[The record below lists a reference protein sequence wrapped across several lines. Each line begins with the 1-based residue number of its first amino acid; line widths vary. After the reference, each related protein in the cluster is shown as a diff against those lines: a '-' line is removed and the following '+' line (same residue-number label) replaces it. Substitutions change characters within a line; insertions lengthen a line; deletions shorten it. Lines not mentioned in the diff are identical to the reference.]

1 MIVYGIKNCDTMK
14 KAFTWL
20 DNHKV
25 EYTFHDYRKPGLTE
39 VDIENFLKLTDLESF
54 VNKRSTSWRALS
66 DEEKLAVMNPKTA
79 GPILIAHPTLIKR
92 PFIVDGDRVII
103 GFSEA
108 SFTEAFTK

>member
-20 DNHKV
+20 DHHKIA
-25 EYTFHDYRKPGLTE
+25 YTFHDYRKPGLTDA
-39 VDIENFLKLTDLESF
+39 DIAQFLKLTDLDTI

-66 DEEKLAVMNPKTA
+66 DEEKVAVMNPDSA

-92 PFIVDGDRVII
+92 PFIVDGNRAIV
-103 GFSEA
+103 GFSDA
-108 SFTEAFTK
+108 SFEAAFL